1 MSNASISTNKLS
13 IGYDAT
19 IVQRDLSFSLK
30 PGEMVCMLGP
40 NGCGKSTLLRTL
52 AGLQPPLEGE
62 FKLSTSDFTTSLNSK
77 LSSLNSKDIAL
88 VLTERLSMD
97 NTTVH
102 DVVALGR
109 YPYSSFLDGLTK
121 EDEAIIADSLRQ
133 VGFKDSTLNSPTSL
147 NSQLSTLNSFFNAHS
162 DGEKQRILIAKA
174 LAQQTPIILLDEP
187 TAHLDLPHRLKQPV
201 VLGYIVAG
209 VLVGPNLLGENIVS
223 HENVEAWGNIG
234 VLFVLFCIGLEFR
247 LKNLFESG
255 KTALVGAATIIIG
268 MLVLGYG
275 VGRFA
280 LLDNMNS
287 LFLAAM
293 LCMSSTTI
301 VMKAIDEAGLSKARF
316 VKGATGILILEDIVA
331 VVLLVLLS
339 SIAVK
344 NSFEGV
350 ELLKKVGVL
359 AITLVVWF
367 VVGILIIPTFLRKV
381 RKYLNDETL
390 IILALGLCLGMVLT
404 AEEAGFSSALGAFVM
419 GMVLAETLEAHRI
432 EHLMA
437 PLKNVFAAIFF
448 VSVGMMINPASL
460 VEYWSP
466 ILFVSL
472 VIIVGMIVFGTLGC
486 WWGGETMKDAMS
498 TGFSFVQIGEFSF
511 IIAALGS
518 KLGVTDPAIYPII
531 VAASVLTT
539 FLTPYI
545 MKATV
550 PCYNFF
556 YSHASA
562 RLKEKIDR
570 RELEVAQAEQKTT
583 GSSENKFLAHSE
595 KVQHALRHTIVTKR
609 VVKLFFT
616 NMSENDKKEE
626 NHA

>member
-1 MSNASISTNKLS
+1 M
-13 IGYDAT
+13 
-19 IVQRDLSFSLK
+19 
-30 PGEMVCMLGP
+30 
-40 NGCGKSTLLRTL
+40 
-52 AGLQPPLEGE
+52 
-62 FKLSTSDFTTSLNSK
+62 
-77 LSSLNSKDIAL
+77 
-88 VLTERLSMD
+88 
-97 NTTVH
+97 VH
-102 DVVALGR
+102 DLYILMITAGVVAL
-109 YPYSSFLDGLTK
+109 L
-121 EDEAIIADSLRQ
+121 
-133 VGFKDSTLNSPTSL
+133 FKLM
-147 NSQLSTLNSFFNAHS
+147 
-162 DGEKQRILIAKA
+162 
-174 LAQQTPIILLDEP
+174 
-187 TAHLDLPHRLKQPV
+187 KQPV

-209 VLVGPNLLGENIVS
+209 ILVGPHLFGENLVS
-223 HENVEAWGNIG
+223 MENVETWGNIG

-255 KTALVGAATIIIG
+255 KVALVGAATIIIG

-301 VMKAIDEAGLSKARF
+301 VMKAVDEAGLSKARF
-316 VKGATGILILEDIVA
+316 VKGATSILIFEDIVA

-350 ELLKKVGVL
+350 ELLEKVGVL
-359 AITLVVWF
+359 AATLVVWL
-367 VVGILIIPTFLRKV
+367 VVGILIIPTFLRWV
-381 RKYLNDETL
+381 RPHLNDEIL

-432 EHLMA
+432 EQLMA

-460 VEYWSP
+460 VTYWDS
-466 ILFVSL
+466 ILFVAV

-486 WWGGETMKDAMS
+486 WWGGETMKDAMQ
-498 TGFSFVQIGEFSF
+498 TGFAFVQIGEFSF
-511 IIAALGS
+511 IIASLGS

-545 MKATV
+545 MKAAV
-550 PCYNFF
+550 PCYTFLYN
-556 YSHASA
+556 HASP
-562 RLKEKIDR
+562 RLKAKIDA
-570 RELEVAQAEQKTT
+570 REVQVEQAEKAASAQQEVADNRPSSADKVRHAVRKT
-583 GSSENKFLAHSE
+583 
-595 KVQHALRHTIVTKR
+595 VVTKR
-609 VVKLFFT
+609 LVDLFLK
-616 NMSENDKKEE
+616 NMSENDRKE
-626 NHA
+626 

>member
-1 MSNASISTNKLS
+1 M
-13 IGYDAT
+13 
-19 IVQRDLSFSLK
+19 VHDLYILMITAGVVSL
-30 PGEMVCMLGP
+30 L
-40 NGCGKSTLLRTL
+40 
-52 AGLQPPLEGE
+52 
-62 FKLSTSDFTTSLNSK
+62 FKL
-77 LSSLNSKDIAL
+77 
-88 VLTERLSMD
+88 
-97 NTTVH
+97 
-102 DVVALGR
+102 
-109 YPYSSFLDGLTK
+109 
-121 EDEAIIADSLRQ
+121 
-133 VGFKDSTLNSPTSL
+133 
-147 NSQLSTLNSFFNAHS
+147 
-162 DGEKQRILIAKA
+162 
-174 LAQQTPIILLDEP
+174 
-187 TAHLDLPHRLKQPV
+187 LKQPV

-209 VLVGPNLLGENIVS
+209 ILVGPNLLGENIVN

-247 LKNLFESG
+247 LKNLLSSG
-255 KTALVGAATIIIG
+255 KVAVVGAATIIVG

-301 VMKAIDEAGLSKARF
+301 VMKAIDEAGLGKARF
-316 VKGATGILILEDIVA
+316 VKGATSILIFEDIVA

-359 AITLVVWF
+359 AVTLVVWF
-367 VVGILIIPTFLRKV
+367 ICGILVIPTLLRKV
-381 RKYLNDETL
+381 RPYLNDETL

-448 VSVGMMINPASL
+448 VSVGMMINPSSL
-460 VEYWSP
+460 VEYWAP
-466 ILFVSL
+466 ILFVSV
-472 VIIVGMIVFGTLGC
+472 VIIVGMILFGTLGC
-486 WWGGETMKDAMS
+486 WWGGETLKDAMS

-550 PCYNFF
+550 PCYDFL
-556 YSHASA
+556 YKHASP
-562 RLKEKIDR
+562 RLKNKIDA
-570 RELEVAQAEQKTT
+570 REQEVELAEQST
-583 GSSENKFLAHSE
+583 SSVSEDSFQNHAE
-595 KVQHALRHTIVTKR
+595 KVNRVLRHTVITNH
-609 VVKLFFT
+609 VVNLFLK
-616 NMSENDKKEE
+616 NMSENDQKEE
-626 NHA
+626 NHEH

>member
-1 MSNASISTNKLS
+1 MVHDLYILMITA
-13 IGYDAT
+13 G
-19 IVQRDLSFSLK
+19 IVSL
-30 PGEMVCMLGP
+30 L
-40 NGCGKSTLLRTL
+40 
-52 AGLQPPLEGE
+52 
-62 FKLSTSDFTTSLNSK
+62 FKL
-77 LSSLNSKDIAL
+77 
-88 VLTERLSMD
+88 
-97 NTTVH
+97 
-102 DVVALGR
+102 
-109 YPYSSFLDGLTK
+109 
-121 EDEAIIADSLRQ
+121 
-133 VGFKDSTLNSPTSL
+133 
-147 NSQLSTLNSFFNAHS
+147 
-162 DGEKQRILIAKA
+162 
-174 LAQQTPIILLDEP
+174 
-187 TAHLDLPHRLKQPV
+187 LKQPV

-209 VLVGPNLLGENIVS
+209 VLVGPNLLGENLVN

-247 LKNLFESG
+247 LQNLFQSG
-255 KTALVGAATIIIG
+255 KVALVGAATIIIG

-301 VMKAIDEAGLSKARF
+301 VMKAVEEAGLSKARF
-316 VKGATGILILEDIVA
+316 VKGATSILIFEDIVA

-344 NSFEGV
+344 NSFEGI
-350 ELLKKVGVL
+350 ELIKKVGVL
-359 AITLVVWF
+359 AVTLVVWF
-367 VVGILIIPTFLRKV
+367 VVGILIIPTLLRKV
-381 RKYLNDETL
+381 RPYLNDETL

-419 GMVLAETLEAHRI
+419 GMVLAETLESHRI
-432 EHLMA
+432 EKLMA

-448 VSVGMMINPASL
+448 VSVGMMINPSL
-460 VEYWSP
+460 LIEFWPSIV
-466 ILFVSL
+466 FVSI
-472 VIIVGMIVFGTLGC
+472 VIIIGMITFGTLGC
-486 WWGGETMKDAMS
+486 WWGGETFKDAML

-550 PCYNFF
+550 PCYNFL
-556 YSHASA
+556 YKHASP
-562 RLKEKIDR
+562 RLRAKIDE
-570 RELEVAQAEQKTT
+570 REQKVAESEKGEVAKAKGNGKQKM
-583 GSSENKFLAHSE
+583 E
-595 KVQHALRHTIVTKR
+595 KVRHALRKTIITKR
-609 VVKLFFT
+609 VVDLFLT
-616 NMSENDKKEE
+616 NMSENDQVAESQTPKEGSKDE
-626 NHA
+626 

>member
-1 MSNASISTNKLS
+1 MVHDLYILMITA
-13 IGYDAT
+13 G
-19 IVQRDLSFSLK
+19 IVSL
-30 PGEMVCMLGP
+30 L
-40 NGCGKSTLLRTL
+40 
-52 AGLQPPLEGE
+52 
-62 FKLSTSDFTTSLNSK
+62 FKL
-77 LSSLNSKDIAL
+77 
-88 VLTERLSMD
+88 
-97 NTTVH
+97 
-102 DVVALGR
+102 
-109 YPYSSFLDGLTK
+109 
-121 EDEAIIADSLRQ
+121 
-133 VGFKDSTLNSPTSL
+133 
-147 NSQLSTLNSFFNAHS
+147 
-162 DGEKQRILIAKA
+162 
-174 LAQQTPIILLDEP
+174 
-187 TAHLDLPHRLKQPV
+187 LKQPV

-209 VLVGPNLLGENIVS
+209 ILVGPHLFGEKLVEM
-223 HENVEAWGNIG
+223 ENVETWGNIG

-255 KTALVGAATIIIG
+255 KTALIGAATIIIG
-268 MLVLGYG
+268 MLVLGYC
-275 VGRFA
+275 VGRSA

-316 VKGATGILILEDIVA
+316 VKGATSILIFEDIIA
-331 VVLLVLLS
+331 VVLMVLLS
-339 SIAVK
+339 SIAVS
-344 NSFEGV
+344 NNFEGG
-350 ELLKKVGVL
+350 ELLDKVVV
-359 AITLVVWF
+359 LVVTLAVWF
-367 VVGILIIPTFLRKV
+367 IVGILIIPTFLRWV
-381 RKYLNDETL
+381 RPHLNDEIL
-390 IILALGLCLGMVLT
+390 IILSLGLCLGMVLT

-419 GMVLAETLEAHRI
+419 GMVLAETKESHRI

-460 VEYWSP
+460 VTYWSP

-550 PCYNFF
+550 PFYNFF

-570 RELEVAQAEQKTT
+570 REVEVAQAEQKVS
-583 GSSENKFLAHSE
+583 GSSENKFLAHYE

-626 NHA
+626 DHA

>member
-1 MSNASISTNKLS
+1 M
-13 IGYDAT
+13 
-19 IVQRDLSFSLK
+19 
-30 PGEMVCMLGP
+30 
-40 NGCGKSTLLRTL
+40 
-52 AGLQPPLEGE
+52 
-62 FKLSTSDFTTSLNSK
+62 
-77 LSSLNSKDIAL
+77 
-88 VLTERLSMD
+88 
-97 NTTVH
+97 VH
-102 DVVALGR
+102 DLYILMITAGVVAL
-109 YPYSSFLDGLTK
+109 L
-121 EDEAIIADSLRQ
+121 
-133 VGFKDSTLNSPTSL
+133 FKL
-147 NSQLSTLNSFFNAHS
+147 
-162 DGEKQRILIAKA
+162 
-174 LAQQTPIILLDEP
+174 
-187 TAHLDLPHRLKQPV
+187 LKQPV

-209 VLVGPNLLGENIVS
+209 ILVGPHLFGENLVS
-223 HENVEAWGNIG
+223 MENVETWGNIG

-255 KTALVGAATIIIG
+255 KVALVGAVTIIIG

-301 VMKAIDEAGLSKARF
+301 VMKAVDEAGLSKARF
-316 VKGATGILILEDIVA
+316 VKGATSILIFEDIVA

-350 ELLKKVGVL
+350 ELLEKIGVL
-359 AITLVVWF
+359 AATLVVWF
-367 VVGILIIPTFLRKV
+367 VVGILIIPTFLRWV
-381 RKYLNDETL
+381 RPHLNDEIL

-432 EHLMA
+432 EQLMA

-460 VEYWSP
+460 VTYWDS
-466 ILFVSL
+466 ILFVAV

-486 WWGGETMKDAMS
+486 WWGGETMKDAMQ
-498 TGFSFVQIGEFSF
+498 TGFAFVQIGEFSF

-545 MKATV
+545 MKAAV
-550 PCYNFF
+550 PCYTFLYN
-556 YSHASA
+556 HASP
-562 RLKEKIDR
+562 RLKAKIDA
-570 RELEVAQAEQKTT
+570 REVQVEQAEKAASAQQEVADNRPSSADKVRHAVRKT
-583 GSSENKFLAHSE
+583 
-595 KVQHALRHTIVTKR
+595 VVTKR
-609 VVKLFFT
+609 LVDLFLK
-616 NMSENDKKEE
+616 NMSENDRKE
-626 NHA
+626 